1 MTKMGKLLAENTA
14 YASGWGHHVCYRH
27 GFLLYQPD
35 FKFLSQIFP
44 GHAIMNLDEG
54 EGKILCYFSSLS
66 FKIFKTASRKNVGGS
81 LFLLS

>member
-14 YASGWGHHVCYRH
+14 YASGWGTMFVIDMDFFCTN
-27 GFLLYQPD
+27 PD

-66 FKIFKTASRKNVGGS
+66 FKIFKTASRKM
-81 LFLLS
+81 